1 MGKHPFVDDWNKEE
15 AKVSKELTKNLN
27 KSLNATKVLAEIDKK
42 FPDSASGSK
51 PPKGVADSFDTYA
64 EISIKL
70 QKSSYPGMDV
80 TVSLTFSIV
89 KKKWRASGMAQAV
102 YRKRKVSA
110 SNYVIQPG
118 DTLFNIA
125 QKHYG
130 EGGYYPAI
138 AEANPKTVGL
148 KGNFI
153 VAHSQIKLPA
163 LDVLEK
169 DASSKVVIAARKG
182 NEGQKT
188 GKEVQYPLVNLNL
201 TKNLVERTV
210 SKRIG
215 DCMVFFDVAL
225 TGNIT
230 AETPGAIS
238 SKFIE
243 RDFTQEVEKK
253 MLKNLSAKIAFDPKN
268 PKMTVSTTYSGSLGS
283 ATYSMDSMMTGKASF
298 SSKPFKKKI
307 GDTTYTGTMG
317 AEVTIRF
324 ACVPSEMPQSVLARA
339 GYVDGTRDASVA
351 TVLGIVALGG
361 GIILVGQ
368 FLAAGGGAVIVAA
381 VKETSIV
388 VSYGAAQAAGGGMVL
403 SGI

>member
-42 FPDSASGSK
+42 FPDPASGSK

-89 KKKWRASGMAQAV
+89 KKKWRASGTAQAV

-324 ACVPSEMPQSVLARA
+324 ACIPREMPQAVLARA
-339 GYVDGTRDASVA
+339 GYRDATNELNEKLIA
-351 TVLGIVALGG
+351 TIALAGAIIVIGAF
-361 GIILVGQ
+361 V
-368 FLAAGGGAVIVAA
+368 AAGGGAVIVAA